1 MPSMRF
7 NEPAFF
13 GRLRRR
19 FPGIYPWVKWCY
31 QYPANL
37 QLGPL
42 AFQCSKGVQ
51 QGDPLGPLL
60 FSLVLLDF
68 MDSIDIP
75 SGVSFQLWYLDD
87 GTFAGT
93 KSAVAELLE
102 LFRERGP
109 SFGLILNLKKC
120 EVFWPSGDSAFGDFP
135 PDVCRP
141 LQVSD
146 GVELLGAPIF
156 GSDQYYEDFTAALF
170 NKVKNLQDLLPDL
183 EDPQVEL
190 QLLRHCLSCCKVIH
204 VLRTVP
210 PHKLHNL
217 SLFDDQ
223 LRNSLS
229 RVVRTSLSDI
239 SRQQA
244 TLPLRLGGLG
254 IRQASDICY
263 AAYLGSC
270 SANRD
275 LVCQLLGLDFDT
287 DFVLVGEVLA
297 QQSFSQQVTS
307 SVDFSPLH
315 FTDFVAIYP

>member
-1 MPSMRF
+1 MD
-7 NEPAFF
+7 
-13 GRLRRR
+13 
-19 FPGIYPWVKWCY
+19 
-31 QYPANL
+31 QAN
-37 QLGPL
+37 
-42 AFQCSKGVQ
+42 V
-51 QGDPLGPLL
+51 
-60 FSLVLLDF
+60 
-68 MDSIDIP
+68 I
-75 SGVSFQLWYLDD
+75 
-87 GTFAGT
+87 
-93 KSAVAELLE
+93 
-102 LFRERGP
+102 
-109 SFGLILNLKKC
+109 
-120 EVFWPSGDSAFGDFP
+120 
-135 PDVCRP
+135 
-141 LQVSD
+141 
-146 GVELLGAPIF
+146 
-156 GSDQYYEDFTAALF
+156 
-170 NKVKNLQDLLPDL
+170 NLQDLLPDL

-239 SRQQA
+239 SWQQA

-254 IRQASDICY
+254 IRHASDICY

-287 DFVLVGEVLA
+287 GFVLVGEVLA

-307 SVDFSPLH
+307 SVDFLSISQTLPLMIIS
-315 FTDFVAIYP
+315 TLISCLAAVSVIGLVC